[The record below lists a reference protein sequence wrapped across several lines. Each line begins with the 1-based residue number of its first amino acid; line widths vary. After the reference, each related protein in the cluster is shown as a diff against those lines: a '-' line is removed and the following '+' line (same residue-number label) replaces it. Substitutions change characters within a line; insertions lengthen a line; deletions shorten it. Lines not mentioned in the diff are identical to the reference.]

1 RAGSRVARGRLRPH
15 AVVYHAVPAVLGEN
29 RRRVDLYAWAWRR
42 HVSAAAPVYTR
53 SPEGAG
59 VLAAQSGA
67 SPLDA
72 ATALRTVW
80 T

>member
-1 RAGSRVARGRLRPH
+1 M
-15 AVVYHAVPAVLGEN
+15 LGEN
-29 RRRVDLYAWAWRR
+29 RRRVDLYATAWRR
-42 HVSAAAPVYTR
+42 YVSEAVPVYTR

-59 VLAAQSGA
+59 VLAAEAGA

-72 ATALRTVW
+72 STALRVAW